1 MGVCEPLCR
10 KICYF
15 LVLKGCSELVVIW
28 SNAEMFYGQYEIFPT
43 GMNCRSKYYVI
54 CI

>member
-1 MGVCEPLCR
+1 VSLCAG
-10 KICYF
+10 KFSAF
-15 LVLKGCSELVVIW
+15 LRLKGCSELVVIW

-43 GMNCRSKYYVI
+43 DMNCRSKYCVM